1 MDNPATLSR
10 ETSHASTANSPFF
23 TPEHEMLRDQLRRFV
38 ETEVKPHGESWEAQG
53 YVPRQTLRRMGALG
67 FLGIRYPEAYGGSEM
82 DTMGS
87 VVLAEELGRSTFSG
101 LAITALVH
109 TDMASVHVFH
119 AGSEAQ
125 KARWMRKIVA
135 GEAICAV
142 AVTEPDAGSDVKSIR
157 TSAREQDGGFVL
169 NGAKMFITNGV
180 HADLYCVA
188 AKTGAIGGGSKAIT
202 MFLVEKGAPGFR
214 VGRALDKHGWR
225 SSDTAELVFENCF
238 VPREAVLGELG
249 RGFYAIMRNFQNE
262 RIVIAAMAMGEAR
275 AALDL
280 TIDYVKTRHA
290 FGAPLWDKQTIR
302 QRLAQRAGE
311 VEAGRQLVY
320 SVAWRDAQGHDVTR
334 EVSMAKAYCGELV
347 NAVMYD
353 CLQFHGGA
361 GFMRGS
367 AIERMARDARVQA
380 IGGGATEVMLEEV
393 AKRL

>member
-1 MDNPATLSR
+1 MDPSALSLN
-10 ETSHASTANSPFF
+10 ENADAQSPFF
-23 TPEHEMLRDQLRRFV
+23 TPEHEMLRDQVRRFV
-38 ETEVKPHGESWEAQG
+38 ETEVKPHGEAWEAQG
-53 YVPRQTLRRMGALG
+53 YVPRETLRRMGALG
-67 FLGIRYPEAYGGSEM
+67 FFGVRYPESYGGAEM
-82 DTMGS
+82 DTLGS

-101 LAITALVH
+101 VAITALVH
-109 TDMASVHVFH
+109 TDMASVHVFN

-125 KARWMRKIVA
+125 KAKWMHKIIA

-142 AVTEPDAGSDVKSIR
+142 AVTEPDAGSDVKAIR
-157 TSAREQDGGFVL
+157 TSAQERDGGFVL

-180 HADLYCVA
+180 YADLYCVA
-188 AKTGAIGGGSKAIT
+188 AKTGGDASGSKAVT
-202 MFLVEKGAPGFR
+202 MFLIEKGTPGFR

-225 SSDTAELVFENCF
+225 SSDTAELLFENCF
-238 VPREAVLGELG
+238 VPKDAVLGQVG

-275 AALDL
+275 AALEL
-280 TIDYVKTRHA
+280 TVDYVKTRKA
-290 FGAPLWDKQTIR
+290 FGAPLWDKQAIR
-302 QRLAQRAGE
+302 QRLAQRAAE

-320 SVAWRDAQGHDVTR
+320 AIAWRDARGHDVTR
-334 EVSMAKAYCGELV
+334 EVSMAKAYCGDLV

-353 CLQFHGGA
+353 CLQFHGGM

-367 AIERMARDARVQA
+367 VIERMARDARVQA